1 MPDIAFAYPLHLEK
15 EVFSPIMD
23 QNYHYDGRPEG
34 PAPENRASRPAKK
47 KKRSV
52 GRIIAKTIGWIF
64 LTVFTL
70 CVIGV
75 LTVAIFGKIFLT
87 YVDTTL
93 IPSLGEVTAEEMQ
106 LSLASTIYDK
116 NGNPILT
123 LFDNSEDTGGNRE
136 LVKFDEIPEHLINAL
151 VAIEDHRFWEHK
163 GVDWVGTAASIRDT
177 LFNGNTRGGSTIT
190 QQLLRKMYDDT
201 DVTVRRKFREICR
214 ALEYEKSVGKE
225 DIITDYLNTVYFGAG
240 AYGIQTAAKTYFGKD
255 VSELDVAESA
265 AIVGITNNPSKYDPF
280 LKKKWTQDD
289 GTVKTPRDFNKWRQE
304 LILDAMEDYGYLTA
318 AECKAAKE
326 EVLLFTDTDAY
337 KALHG
342 MEIPEETEEEKEED
356 VDLSKVYTWFEDEA
370 INEAI
375 TLLAEQHGYAR
386 EYASKLLY
394 RGGFHIYTTLDPEI
408 QAVVDE
414 VYQDPSNFDYPSA
427 KGTPMNSAIT
437 VVDPYTG
444 EVKAIAGDVGVKTVN
459 RAKSLATAPRQPGS
473 SIKPVAVYAPAIDGD
488 VVSPASIIDDYPI
501 NNTIRAAGYP
511 RNSNGRYRGNMTV
524 AYGVQWSINTI
535 SARTLQKLGYARSF
549 EFMQNNLGFHLDP
562 NDIDL
567 APLAMGGLTYGV
579 TTMEM
584 AAAYGAFANRG
595 IYVTP
600 HLITRIESND
610 HTETV
615 VDNTVPASWP
625 AMKETTAYLMN
636 KLLRS
641 VVTGGTGG
649 SAAFDGMTIAGKTGT
664 TTDNCDRYFAGYTP
678 YYSAAVWVGYK
689 DRPEKINAGS
699 KNPAALAWKMVMQKL
714 HEGLENKSFFDKPEG
729 ITSVTVCADCGMKTS
744 ALCGQDYRGGRTVSM
759 EIQASAAPS
768 ATCTCHIEA
777 KVCVNPETEEVYVA
791 GEYCPEDTVSTRV
804 MLAGREFLGE
814 PGSYILAEDCDAHLT
829 YLESKGPCPIHDEF
843 FVQDPML
850 PGEGEPV
857 PGDPD
862 YQWPTGPYDPD
873 SVLPGW
879 LDPSGNGTPEPDPP
893 DPPVEDPDPST
904 NPEDPGPSVAVE
916 PEEPE
921 EPGLPE
927 DPALP

>member
-1 MPDIAFAYPLHLEK
+1 
-15 EVFSPIMD
+15 MD
-23 QNYHYDGRPEG
+23 QNYYNNGRPDG
-34 PAPENRASRPAKK
+34 QSARPAKK
-47 KKRSV
+47 KKRSI

-75 LTVAIFGKIFLT
+75 LTAGIFAKIFLT

-93 IPSLGEVTAEEMQ
+93 IPSLGEITAEEMR
-106 LSLASTIYDK
+106 LALASTIYDK
-116 NGNPILT
+116 NGTPILT
-123 LFDNSEDTGGNRE
+123 LYDNSDDTGGNRE
-136 LVKFDEIPEHLINAL
+136 LVKYDEIPKHLIDAL

-177 LFNGNTRGGSTIT
+177 LLGGNTRGGSTIT

-240 AYGIQTAAKTYFGKD
+240 CYGIQTAAKTYFGKD

-280 LKKKWTQDD
+280 HKAKWTQDD
-289 GTVKTPRDFNKWRQE
+289 GTEKTPRDFNKWRQE
-304 LILDAMEDYGYLTA
+304 VILDEMLKYGYLTE
-318 AECKAAKE
+318 AECKAAKAE
-326 EVLLFTDTDAY
+326 KLLFTDTDEY

-342 MEIPEETEEEKEED
+342 MEIPEEEEGGEET

-375 TLLAEQHGYAR
+375 TLLADQYGYAR

-394 RGGFHIYTTLDPEI
+394 QGGFHIYTTLDPEI
-408 QAVVDE
+408 QAIVDG

-444 EVKAIAGDVGVKTVN
+444 EVKAIAGDVGIKTVN

-473 SIKPVAVYAPAIDGD
+473 AIKPVSVYAPALEYD

-511 RNSNGRYRGNMTV
+511 RNSNGRYRGSMTV
-524 AYGVQWSINTI
+524 AYGVQWSINTVA
-535 SARTLQKLGYARSF
+535 SRTLQKLGYARSF
-549 EFMQNNLGFHLDP
+549 EFMQNNLGFQLDS

-595 IYVTP
+595 VYIEP

-610 HTETV
+610 HKETV
-615 VDNTVPASWP
+615 IDNTVPASWP

-636 KLLRS
+636 KMLRS

-714 HEGLENKSFFDKPEG
+714 HEGLENKPFFDTPEG

-744 ALCGQDYRGGRTVSM
+744 SLCSQDYRGGRTVSM
-759 EIQASAAPS
+759 EVQASAIPS
-768 ATCTCHIEA
+768 ATCTCHIEVE
-777 KVCVNPETEEVYVA
+777 VCTNPESGEVYVA

-814 PGSYILAEDCDAHLT
+814 PGSYILADDSDAHLT

-843 FVQDPML
+843 FVPDPML

-879 LDPSGNGTPEPDPP
+879 PDSSGNGTPEPEPP

-904 NPEDPGPSVAVE
+904 DPEDPGPAVATDPDE
-916 PEEPE
+916 PED
-921 EPGLPE
+921 PGLPE
-927 DPALP
+927 EPVLP